1 MNRRLP
7 WSLLLASIALNAMY
21 AAVAGVLVPAQIAA
35 ASPQDKEI
43 LLAVVMAASSL
54 LTIVIH
60 PWAGALSDR
69 THSRWGPRG
78 PWILAGAMGSGAALL
93 ALGQAQSVLMIALGW
108 LIVQPLLNVVEAP
121 LDAVMADRVPASQRP
136 RASAFYGGGAALG
149 LAIGAGAAGMAVS
162 RIGTAYTVLAI
173 VLIVVMSGFVLLN
186 PEHLPA
192 APRTS
197 RAPRVAWS
205 DRDFRLVF
213 GGRFLLV
220 LGHQL
225 VMGYLLYI
233 VMDRTGRDVEEAGRL
248 VTLLVG
254 VHIAAVVAGAVVAG
268 RRVRQHRVRWVL
280 GATAVIATGL
290 AGAFAWPGLEGLI
303 IYAVVAGAGR
313 GLYLTADLA
322 LMLDVLP
329 SSGDHGRDLGVLGLA
344 SIIPQTL
351 APVIAGLTLV
361 VTGNTYDALFAL
373 AITGVALSALCIAR
387 VAVQPSST
395 P

>member
-1 MNRRLP
+1 MNRRFP
-7 WSLLLASIALNAMY
+7 WSLLLASLALNAMY
-21 AAVAGVLVPAQIAA
+21 AAVAGVLVPAQIAV
-35 ASPQDKEI
+35 ASPGNKEI
-43 LLAVVMAASSL
+43 HLAVVMAASSL
-54 LTIVIH
+54 LTMVIH

-69 THSRWGPRG
+69 TQSRWGPRA
-78 PWILAGAMGSGAALL
+78 PWILAGAIGSAAALL

-121 LDAVMADRVPASQRP
+121 LDAVMADRVPEPHRP
-136 RASAFYGGGAALG
+136 RVSAFYGGGAALG
-149 LAIGAGAAGMAVS
+149 LAIGAGAAGMAVAQ
-162 RIGTAYTVLAI
+162 IGAAYTTLGI
-173 VLIVVMSGFVLLN
+173 VLVVVMTGFVVMN
-186 PEHLPA
+186 PEHRTP
-192 APRTS
+192 APRTT
-197 RAPRVAWS
+197 RAPRLAWA

-213 GGRFLLV
+213 AGRFLLV

-233 VMDRTGRDVEEAGRL
+233 VMDRTDRDAEEAGRL

-254 VHIAAVVAGAVVAG
+254 AHIAAVVAGAVIAG

-290 AGAFAWPGLEGLI
+290 VCALVWPGLGGLVL
-303 IYAVVAGAGR
+303 YAVVAGAGR

-344 SIIPQTL
+344 SIVPQTL
-351 APVIAGLTLV
+351 APAIAGLTLV
-361 VTGNTYDALFAL
+361 LTGNAYGMLFVL
-373 AITGVALSALCIAR
+373 AITGVALSTLCISR
-387 VAVQPSST
+387 VSVQASST